1 MQHRVRT
8 GTLSAGVVIGSLF
21 VASCATTDGLSKE
34 QLGIAIGAAAGAA
47 VGAMVDDKDARGA
60 IIGGIIGAIIGG
72 AVGSALAERDRE
84 RLAQSTGET
93 IVTGED
99 QEWTN
104 PETGVSA
111 RTTVK
116 ETVVETRER
125 EIPVL
130 KDRIQRM
137 PPLEFIGAEY
147 RTVANS
153 RVRGGPGT
161 DYVIVETL
169 PAGTRTEVLGKVI
182 DQDWFM
188 ISRDGVGNGFVAARL
203 LEPVPPGGAP
213 IPESPRPSASTDEV
227 VLASVQTAE
236 TCRVVTQQVTTAS
249 GHSEARDIKACRGPE
264 GWEIVPS

>member
-1 MQHRVRT
+1 MT
-8 GTLSAGVVIGSLF
+8 
-21 VASCATTDGLSKE
+21 KE
-34 QLGIAIGAAAGAA
+34 QLGIAIGVAAGAAAGA
-47 VGAMVDDKDARGA
+47 MIDDDSGRGA
-60 IIGGIIGAIIGG
+60 IIGGIVGAIIGG
-72 AVGSALAERDRE
+72 TVGSVLAERDRQ

-93 IVTGED
+93 IMTGED
-99 QEWTN
+99 QEWSN
-104 PETGVSA
+104 PETGVTA

-130 KDRIQRM
+130 KDRVQRV

-169 PAGTRTEVLGKVI
+169 PAGTRTEVLGRVI
-182 DQDWFM
+182 DEDWFM
-188 ISRDGVGNGFVAARL
+188 ISRDGVGNGFVATRL
-203 LEPVPPGGAP
+203 LEPAAP
-213 IPESPRPSASTDEV
+213 DADHKPASAPTTAPAGEV
-227 VLASVQTAE
+227 VRASVESAE

-249 GHSEARDIKACRGPE
+249 GHSEARDIKACRGPA